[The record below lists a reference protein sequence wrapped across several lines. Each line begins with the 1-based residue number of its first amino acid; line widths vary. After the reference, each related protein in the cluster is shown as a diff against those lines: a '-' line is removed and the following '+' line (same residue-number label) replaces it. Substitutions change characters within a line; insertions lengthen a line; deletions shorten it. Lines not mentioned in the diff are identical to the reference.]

1 MYKTRNYVEV
11 VNFCA
16 ELSMTRA
23 IDDIKQLPGYSE
35 HGEVC
40 RVYKALYKNIIYL
53 VGHNRCTTRLHK

>member
-1 MYKTRNYVEV
+1 MYKMRNYVEV

-35 HGEVC
+35 CGKVC
-40 RVYKALYKNIIYL
+40 HVYKA
-53 VGHNRCTTRLHK
+53 